1 QGPVGDEFGEW
12 GPAEYEAEF
21 WLGDRQQLGQRDQTV
36 SDLQDINDRRVKRDA
51 LRTLRGQIL
60 RTELYAMD
68 GMSRE
73 DRPYT
78 VTESLFGIREESEP
92 GTTTNDEGRRRIFFP
107 HPLAQRTTQLER
119 GDEPMTQF
127 TFTDYRGEN

>member
-1 QGPVGDEFGEW
+1 GLHGEASFAPVELVHFSPPIRTKTWFHQGPVGDEFGEW

-92 GTTTNDEGRRRIFFP
+92 
-107 HPLAQRTTQLER
+107 
-119 GDEPMTQF
+119 
-127 TFTDYRGEN
+127 